1 MKKSGILS
9 VLVAGL
15 LYACGGQLA
24 IAAEQV
30 KDKVAKTV
38 STTSHSSSEKQ
49 LQQQEALKVEEKGK
63 VNINTASAEELAKA
77 LNGIG
82 VKKAQG
88 IVEYREKH
96 GAFTTVEQLQEV
108 QGIGPVFVERNRN
121 KLSY

>member
-9 VLVAGL
+9 ILLAGL
-15 LYACGGQLA
+15 LYACGGQFA
-24 IAAEQV
+24 IATEQV
-30 KDKVAKTV
+30 KDKVAKAA
-38 STTSHSSSEKQ
+38 STTGHSSSEKQ
-49 LQQQEALKVEEKGK
+49 LQQQDALKVEEKGK

-108 QGIGPVFVERNRN
+108 QGIGPVFIERNRS

>member
-9 VLVAGL
+9 VLLAGL
-15 LYACGGQLA
+15 LYACGGQFA
-24 IAAEQV
+24 IATEQV
-30 KDKVAKTV
+30 KDKVAKTA

-49 LQQQEALKVEEKGK
+49 LQQQDALKAEEKGK
-63 VNINTASAEELAKA
+63 VNINTASAEELARA

-82 VKKAQG
+82 IKKAQS

-108 QGIGPVFVERNRN
+108 QGIGPVFIERNRS

>member
-9 VLVAGL
+9 VLLVGL
-15 LYACGGQLA
+15 LYACGGQFA
-24 IAAEQV
+24 IATEQV
-30 KDKVAKTV
+30 KDKVAKTAN
-38 STTSHSSSEKQ
+38 TTSNSSSEKQ
-49 LQQQEALKVEEKGK
+49 LQQQDALKVEEKGK

-108 QGIGPVFVERNRN
+108 QGIGPVFIERNRS

>member
-15 LYACGGQLA
+15 LYACGGQFA

>member
-9 VLVAGL
+9 ILLAGL
-15 LYACGGQLA
+15 LYACGGQFA

-30 KDKVAKTV
+30 KDKVAKAA
-38 STTSHSSSEKQ
+38 STTGHSSSEKQ
-49 LQQQEALKVEEKGK
+49 LQQQDALKVEEKGK

-108 QGIGPVFVERNRN
+108 QGIGPVFIERNRS

>member
-1 MKKSGILS
+1 MKKSGILF
-9 VLVAGL
+9 VLLAGL
-15 LYACGGQLA
+15 LYACGGQFA
-24 IAAEQV
+24 IATEQV
-30 KDKVAKTV
+30 KDKVAKTA

-49 LQQQEALKVEEKGK
+49 LQQQDALKAEEKGK
-63 VNINTASAEELAKA
+63 VNINTASAEELARA

-82 VKKAQG
+82 IKKAQS

-108 QGIGPVFVERNRN
+108 QGIGPVFIERNRS

>member
-1 MKKSGILS
+1 MKKSGVLSILLAS
-9 VLVAGL
+9 L
-15 LYACGGQLA
+15 LYVCGGQFA

-30 KDKVAKTV
+30 KDKVAKTAN
-38 STTSHSSSEKQ
+38 TTNNSSSEKQ
-49 LQQQEALKVEEKGK
+49 LQRQDTLKVEEKGV

-77 LNGIG
+77 LSGIG

-108 QGIGPVFVERNRN
+108 QGIGPVFIERNRS

>member
-15 LYACGGQLA
+15 LYACGGQFA

-38 STTSHSSSEKQ
+38 SITSHSSSEKQ

>member
-9 VLVAGL
+9 VLLAGL
-15 LYACGGQLA
+15 LYACGGQFA

-30 KDKVAKTV
+30 KDKVAKTA
-38 STTSHSSSEKQ
+38 STTSNSSSEKQ
-49 LQQQEALKVEEKGK
+49 LQQPDALKVEEKGK

-96 GAFTTVEQLQEV
+96 GSFTAVEQLQEV
-108 QGIGPVFVERNRN
+108 QGIGPVFIERNRS

>member
-1 MKKSGILS
+1 MKKSGVLS
-9 VLVAGL
+9 VLLASL
-15 LYACGGQLA
+15 LYVCGGQFA
-24 IAAEQV
+24 VAAEPV
-30 KDKVAKTV
+30 KDKLAKAV
-38 STTSHSSSEKQ
+38 NTTNNSSSENQ
-49 LQQQEALKVEEKGK
+49 LQQQDASKVEEKGM

-77 LNGIG
+77 LSGIG

-108 QGIGPVFVERNRN
+108 QGIGPVFIERNRS

>member
-9 VLVAGL
+9 ILLAGL
-15 LYACGGQLA
+15 LYACGGQFA
-24 IAAEQV
+24 IATEQA
-30 KDKVAKTV
+30 KDKVVKTA
-38 STTSHSSSEKQ
+38 STTGHSSSEKQ
-49 LQQQEALKVEEKGK
+49 LQQQDALKVEEKGK

-96 GAFTTVEQLQEV
+96 GAFTAVEQLQEV
-108 QGIGPVFVERNRN
+108 QGIGPVFIERNRS

>member
-9 VLVAGL
+9 VLLAGL
-15 LYACGGQLA
+15 LYACGGQFA
-24 IAAEQV
+24 IATEQV
-30 KDKVAKTV
+30 KDKVAKTAN
-38 STTSHSSSEKQ
+38 TTSNSSSEKQ
-49 LQQQEALKVEEKGK
+49 LQQQDALKVEEKGK
-63 VNINTASAEELAKA
+63 VNINTASAEELARV

-108 QGIGPVFVERNRN
+108 QGIGPVFIERNRN